1 MHELDVHAFELRQML
16 NTTPSIRS
24 FYRITFSLIKHYTTI
39 SVKSKTAAADVW
51 WPFLEKCYLD
61 LITYGICGYMKKTR
75 GGIVIP
81 VHIPIA
87 DCYINLDED
96 YEITLTPRY
105 GKLSRGEAKKKIKV
119 FVSDRPVLDTMRLN
133 GPLSRLLPAFS
144 RISEL
149 NTCYIEE
156 ERRVANPVIMLE
168 DTRTTDTSIY
178 EAVSASNPDW
188 QSSIPGLAI
197 SARDTASE
205 QAKINAYIASLQV
218 CTPLCLFCL
227 FFKR

>member
-1 MHELDVHAFELRQML
+1 MPLAA
-16 NTTPSIRS
+16 S
-24 FYRITFSLIKHYTTI
+24 FLFSHTI
-39 SVKSKTAAADVW
+39 FTQVW

-61 LITYGICGYMKKTR
+61 LITYGICGYMKKIKR
-75 GGIVIP
+75 GIVMP
-81 VHIPIA
+81 VHIPVA

-105 GKLSRGEAKKKIKV
+105 GKLSRGQHSKRIKV
-119 FVSDRPVLDTMRLN
+119 FVADRPVLDTMRLN
-133 GPLSRLLPAFS
+133 GPLSRLLPSFR

-149 NTCYIEE
+149 NTCYVEE

-168 DTRTTDTSIY
+168 DTRTTDSSIY

-205 QAKINAYIASLQV
+205 QAKINAYIASLQASALAP
-218 CTPLCLFCL
+218 CWLAPSLAHPRHLDAKTGKHGGSHQPWGG
-227 FFKR
+227 